1 MTERTPKN
9 AQTPPLQAQ
18 MDELSVIVEKLE
30 DPEVSLE
37 DSLALYEQGMKLV
50 SVATA
55 TLEAAEQRVA
65 MVTADGEVQALE
77 Q

>member
-1 MTERTPKN
+1 MTERKKNPKDTP
-9 AQTPPLQAQ
+9 TLQMQ
-18 MDELSVIVEKLE
+18 MDELSVVVEKLE

-37 DSLALYEQGMKLV
+37 DSLELYEKGMRLV
-50 SVATA
+50 STA
-55 TLEAAEQRVA
+55 TKTLEDAEQRVA

>member
-1 MTERTPKN
+1 MSDKA
-9 AQTPPLQAQ
+9 AQTNQSPSLQAQ
-18 MDELSVIVEKLE
+18 MDELSAVVEKLE
-30 DPEVSLE
+30 DPDVSLE

-50 SVATA
+50 SAATN

-77 Q
+77 S